1 MPELKRTLGLWSAVS
16 FLFLNLINT
25 GIFFGVAIG
34 AAVAGSSSIIAWV
47 GLALLSLYVAMCFAE
62 LTTMFPRAGGVYE
75 FAKQAYGRFPSFL
88 VGWTTWVMSSIAT
101 ALLVAA
107 AVAYLRERSRTCG
120 WTTEC
125 PIMLQCADDI
135 AAAQHR
141 KGDEW

>member
-1 MPELKRTLGLWSAVS
+1 MFTVRYLRSVGGCTCGGTASD
-16 FLFLNLINT
+16 
-25 GIFFGVAIG
+25 
-34 AAVAGSSSIIAWV
+34 IIAV
-47 GLALLSLYVAMCFAE
+47 HEPMCGWE
-62 LTTMFPRAGGVYE
+62 
-75 FAKQAYGRFPSFL
+75 QAPDPHEMAADVER
-88 VGWTTWVMSSIAT
+88 
-101 ALLVAA
+101 AA